1 MGREER
7 RARARIKRHLQ
18 KTLKRTPT
26 DEEIEKAFQQ
36 LEQTK
41 EKEGRGRFAK
51 LKNRRRFD

>member
-7 RARARIKRHLQ
+7 RERARIKRHLQ

-26 DEEIEKAFQQ
+26 DEEIEEALRQ

-41 EKEGRGRFAK
+41 EKEGRGRFGG
-51 LKNRRRFD
+51 LRNRRRFD